1 VRVVA
6 EYDDGWVLCSN
17 ASGEKG
23 MVPLECLEKSVG
35 LAFSGSGGSMG
46 GPSRR
51 ASSLAPNRG

>member
-23 MVPLECLEKSVG
+23 MVPLECLEKPVG
-35 LAFSGSGGSMG
+35 LGFGGSFG
-46 GPSRR
+46 GLSRR